1 MPSSEDYHS
10 PVIMERVMVERP
22 IPGERGTES
31 VDNIEIRD
39 ARTNALLAWC
49 HTGDDD
55 SVERIA
61 DILSAKRLPREA
73 MRLRAMVQ
81 NVRKV
86 GRG

>member
-1 MPSSEDYHS
+1 M
-10 PVIMERVMVERP
+10 
-22 IPGERGTES
+22 
-31 VDNIEIRD
+31 IEIRD

-49 HTGDDD
+49 QTGDDD

-81 NVRKV
+81 GLRKV
-86 GRG
+86 ARA